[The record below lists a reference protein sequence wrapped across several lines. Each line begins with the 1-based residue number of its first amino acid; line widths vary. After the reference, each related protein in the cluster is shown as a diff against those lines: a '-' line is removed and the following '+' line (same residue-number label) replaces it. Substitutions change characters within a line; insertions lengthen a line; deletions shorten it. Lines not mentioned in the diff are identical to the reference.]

1 MHLLFSTI
9 DLLLFTLVPFTFAQ
23 QDGLATIYQNPYYS
37 QLRPCGQGC
46 FIISV
51 GSTRDL
57 LGSRLGCSISTLLST
72 RLPLNNCY
80 CRSDL
85 QSNADV
91 ILSSCVNSRCQFN
104 TNDITSA
111 QAVYHDYC
119 MSNGYAAGGGQVSL
133 KPTGSSNG
141 GGQGVVNDGGSG
153 SGPAPGATVGG
164 GSLPTGASNSGGG
177 KGIKGSLLGWGSI
190 VMVYSIWFMI

>member
-1 MHLLFSTI
+1 
-9 DLLLFTLVPFTFAQ
+9 
-23 QDGLATIYQNPYYS
+23 YS

-46 FIISV
+46 FIISA
-51 GSTRDL
+51 GTTRDL

-85 QSNADV
+85 QSNAHV

-104 TNDITSA
+104 TNDISSA

-119 MSNGYAAGGGQVSL
+119 VSNGYAPGGQVAA
-133 KPTGSSNG
+133 KPTTSSNG
-141 GGQGVVNDGGSG
+141 G
-153 SGPAPGATVGG
+153 A
-164 GSLPTGASNSGGG
+164 
-177 KGIKGSLLGWGSI
+177 
-190 VMVYSIWFMI
+190 